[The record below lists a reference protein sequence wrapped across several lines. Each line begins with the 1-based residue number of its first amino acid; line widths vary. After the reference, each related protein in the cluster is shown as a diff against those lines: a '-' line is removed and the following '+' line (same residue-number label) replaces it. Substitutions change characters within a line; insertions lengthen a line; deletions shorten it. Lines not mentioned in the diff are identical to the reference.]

1 MIDGSNDSDRT
12 PGRED
17 RPQETRRRGGKTLLR
32 VTLFILLVAV
42 SGAAGAY
49 VALRQIY
56 RSDLPDPESL
66 QTIRPALRT
75 PIYSADG
82 KVLYTFFQENRVLIP
97 LSDIPDDL
105 VHAVLAVEDRKF
117 HEHWGVDLLSIAR
130 AAWSNIRRRRLAQGA
145 STITQQLARD
155 LFLTKEKTLS
165 RKLKE
170 LLVALRIEQT
180 YSKDEILEMYLNQ
193 IYFGEGAYGV
203 EAASR
208 TLFDKHARDLTLP
221 ECALLAGLPRNP
233 SGYSPEDHPDAA
245 RGRRAVVLEAMLQVG
260 AISPQEHREARE
272 APIVLAEKRPYGK
285 LAPYFV
291 SYIKKQLEETYGS
304 DRLYRDGLKVYT
316 TLDTRLQAAAE
327 EAVEAHLRGLEIRE
341 EYPVQ
346 RDSVWL
352 ALKPKPEGQVQYIQG
367 ALVALDPKGGA
378 IRAMVGGRS
387 FEESYFNCAVQAKRQ
402 PGSAFKP
409 FIYTEAV
416 RQGFTAGS
424 VLLDAPLVIPGPGG
438 DDWEPPNYS
447 KTFRGL
453 VTLRLALQK
462 SINIPA
468 VKLLLGVGAR
478 NVISTA
484 RSMGITGRLTPYPS
498 LALGSAEVTLL
509 ELTSAYGVLANQGI
523 RAEPISILEVRDRN
537 GLVLE
542 RKRAEKTDVVDAQT
556 AYIVTSMLAS
566 AIDHG
571 TGIGA
576 RSRGFRLPA
585 AGKTG
590 TTNDYRDAWFMGY
603 TPHLVAGVWVGF
615 LDNTPMSEEQTGA
628 AAALPIWTK
637 FMIGATTD
645 SPADEFPVPEG
656 IVTRRICTTTGYL
669 AGPRCPDIRSEV
681 FVGGTEPTEFC
692 TLHAPIIRQLTSI
705 EEQHSYR

>member
-1 MIDGSNDSDRT
+1 MLIA
-12 PGRED
+12 
-17 RPQETRRRGGKTLLR
+17 
-32 VTLFILLVAV
+32 VA
-42 SGAAGAY
+42 SGAAGVLFGLHRVY
-49 VALRQIY
+49 Q
-56 RSDLPDPESL
+56 SDLPDPESL

-75 PIYSADG
+75 PVYSADG
-82 KVLYTFFQENRVLIP
+82 EVLYTFFQENRVLIP
-97 LSDIPDDL
+97 LSEMPSHL
-105 VHAVLAVEDRKF
+105 VGAVLAVEDRKF
-117 HEHWGVDLLSIAR
+117 REHWGVDLMGIAR
-130 AAWSNIRRRRLAQGA
+130 AFWSNIRHRRLAQGG

-155 LFLTKEKTLS
+155 LFLTKEKTVS

-170 LLVALRIEQT
+170 LLLAIRIEQT
-180 YSKDEILEMYLNQ
+180 YSKDEILELYLNQ

-208 TLFDKHARDLTLP
+208 AFFDKHARDLTLP
-221 ECALLAGLPRNP
+221 ESALLAGLPRNP
-233 SGYSPEDHPDAA
+233 SGYSPRDHPKAA
-245 RGRRAVVLEAMLQVG
+245 KMRQGIVLDAMLEVG
-260 AISPQEHREARE
+260 AVSPKEYREAQE
-272 APIVLAEKRPYGK
+272 APIQLSEIRPYGRV
-285 LAPYFV
+285 APYFV
-291 SYIKKQLEETYGS
+291 SHVKRQLEETYGAE
-304 DRLYRDGLKVYT
+304 RLYRDGMKVYT

-327 EAVEAHLRGLEIRE
+327 EALESWLSELEIRE

-346 RDSVWL
+346 RDSTWL
-352 ALKPKPEGQVQYIQG
+352 ALKPKPEGQVEYIQG
-367 ALVALDPKGGA
+367 ALVALDPAEGG

-402 PGSAFKP
+402 PGSAFKV
-409 FIYTEAV
+409 FVYTEAI

-424 VLLDAPLVIPGPGG
+424 VLLDAPLVIPGPAG

-453 VTLRLALQK
+453 VTLRLALEK

-478 NVISTA
+478 NVVRTA
-484 RSMGITGRLTPYPS
+484 HSMGIEGRLSAYPS

-523 RAEPISILEVRDRN
+523 RSEPISILEVQDRY

-542 RKRAEKTDVVDAQT
+542 RNQSKKTDVLDAQT
-556 AYIVTSMLAS
+556 SYIVTNMLAS
-566 AIDHG
+566 AINHG

-603 TPHLVAGVWVGF
+603 TPDLVTGVWVGF
-615 LDNTPMSEEQTGA
+615 LDNRSMGDDMTGA
-628 AAALPIWTK
+628 AAALPIWTR
-637 FMIGATTD
+637 FMIEATKN
-645 SPADEFPVPEG
+645 SPGDDFPAPEG
-656 IVTRRICTTTGYL
+656 IVTRQICTSTGYL
-669 AGPRCPDIRSEV
+669 AGPRCPESREEIFIS
-681 FVGGTEPTEFC
+681 GTEPTGFC
-692 TLHAPIIRQLTSI
+692 TLHAPIIRQLTSL
-705 EEQHSYR
+705 EEL